1 MKDVYLLVVDG
12 LADWEIGLITYEL
25 NTRNAIP
32 VTTIGLTL
40 EPIRTGG
47 GLRVVP
53 DISLAEIAPDNAAL
67 LILPGGDWWN
77 TTFDK
82 DLERVV
88 LQLHAR
94 GALIAAICGATTF
107 LAQTDIFSKGI
118 KHTSNSLEY
127 LQRTVPSYNE
137 QAFYRD
143 TYAVS
148 DQGVITAGGAA
159 NVEFTYEILKALKV
173 YDDAV
178 LSEFADF
185 WNCRCK

>member
-1 MKDVYLLVVDG
+1 MKSVYLLVFDG
-12 LADWEIGLITYEL
+12 LADWEVGLVTYEL

-32 VTTIGLTL
+32 VTTVGLTQ
-40 EPIRTGG
+40 ESVKTGG
-47 GLRVVP
+47 GLRVLP
-53 DISLAEIAPDNAAL
+53 DISLTQIDLDNTAL
-67 LILPGGDWWN
+67 LILPGGDRWH

-82 DLERVV
+82 DLARVV
-88 LQLHAR
+88 LQLHAG
-94 GALIAAICGATTF
+94 GALVAAICGATAF
-107 LAQTDIFSKGI
+107 LARTGIFKKGI
-118 KHTSNSLEY
+118 THTSNSLEY

-137 QAFYRD
+137 QASYRD

-148 DQGVITAGGAA
+148 DRGVITAGGAA
-159 NVEFTYEILKALKV
+159 NVEFTYQILKTLEV